1 MKTEQILLTLAIA
14 REKSINRAAESLFI
28 SQPTASNMLK
38 SLETELGYPLFRRMR
53 SGMVL
58 TEKGTQFVEYAAEIE
73 RSMKAIRQIGAQEQ
87 QRTSFHIISVK
98 YGFAEQA
105 FETLCGKYC
114 SDDAHA
120 VDFSFRIVGPLEESS
135 HIIESGQ
142 ADLAIMMCSKKL
154 YEASSYYAVNQ
165 RLDFTFLCEM
175 PLELT
180 CRRDH
185 PIIRNG
191 AAAFDLFSKYPCI
204 SSIHASNWEFYAPN
218 FLSKHGI
225 CFQNCITT
233 DPTLL
238 RYRLLQ
244 MTDAYLISAR
254 ISEELKAAYDL
265 VSVPLEDFTL
275 SLVAVFHKNSPKEA
289 LINEYIQYC
298 RDCVEKHTETAMT
311 IGG

>member
-1 MKTEQILLTLAIA
+1 MKTEQILLTLAIT

-38 SLETELGYPLFRRMR
+38 SLETELGYPLFRRTR

-58 TEKGTQFVEYAAEIE
+58 TEKGTKFIEHAAEIE
-73 RSMKAIRQIGAQEQ
+73 RAMHSISQIGTQT
-87 QRTSFHIISVK
+87 QRLSFHIISVK

-114 SDDAHA
+114 AGDAHA
-120 VDFSFRIVGPLEESS
+120 VDFSFRIVGSLVESS

-142 ADLAIMMCSKKL
+142 ADLAIMMCGKKL
-154 YEASSYYAVNQ
+154 YEAGSYYAVNQ
-165 RLDFTFLCEM
+165 RLDFAFLCEM

-204 SSIHASNWEFYAPN
+204 SSIHSSNWEFYAPN
-218 FLSKHGI
+218 FLSKHDI
-225 CFQNCITT
+225 RFQNCITM

-244 MTDAYLISAR
+244 MTDAYLIGAR
-254 ISEELKAAYDL
+254 ISEEIKAAYDL
-265 VSVPLEDFTL
+265 VSVPLDDFSL
-275 SLVAVFHKNSPKEA
+275 SVVAVFHKSSPKEA

-298 RDCVEKHTETAMT
+298 RDCIEKHFEAAMT